1 VPTVRAL
8 LLALLVL
15 AVVIGIGTLVGGAT
29 AQAIGNSAGLVA
41 FIGITS
47 WSKRHRHQSTK

>member
-1 VPTVRAL
+1 VRAF

-15 AVVIGIGTLVGGAT
+15 AVVVGIGTLVGGAT
-29 AQAIGNSAGLVA
+29 AQAIGNSAGLGA

-47 WSKRHRHQSTK
+47 WSKRHRS